1 MSSYSVGLR
10 NVGSYQVSG
19 QPYMSGA
26 ITSATHGSVLNSK
39 FAFPYVTKNIT
50 LTNKDATNGAIVT
63 FIPYLQSESD
73 TLGYTN
79 STSGSGN
86 WLYLS
91 GSSAITLNVKCKE
104 IFVAT
109 YEAAGA
115 VDYVEVY
122 AELTNIPLNRMYSLD
137 GVTGSTVI

>member
-26 ITSATHGSVLNSK
+26 TTSATHGSVLDSR
-39 FAFPYVTKNIT
+39 FVFPYVTKNVR
-50 LTNKDATNGAIVT
+50 LTNIDTTNGAIVT
-63 FIPYLQSESD
+63 FVPYLQSEAT

-91 GSSAITLNVKCKE
+91 ASATMDLNVKCKE

-115 VDYVEVY
+115 VNYVEVY
-122 AELTNIPLNRMYSLD
+122 AELTNIPVGSMYSLD
-137 GVTGSTVI
+137 GVTGSSVI